1 MTTVLLLHHALGLT
15 DGVLAFAETLRS
27 ARCTVHVPDLYD
39 GLRFDDL
46 DEGVAH
52 AESIGWQEIIRMGRA
67 AAEDL
72 PTDIVVMG
80 FSLGALPAQSIAQ
93 TRAGTRGAV
102 LFHAGEP
109 TAEFGAP
116 WPEGVPLQVHASEED
131 PWVDVEVLTALVAEA
146 EAVGAGELF
155 LYPGSAH
162 LFADASLDGFEPGP
176 ARDLRTRT
184 LAFLDRLG

>member
-1 MTTVLLLHHALGLT
+1 MTTVLLLHHAQGLT

-27 ARCTVHVPDLYD
+27 ARCTVHAPDLYG

-52 AESIGWQEIIRMGRA
+52 AESIGWQEIIRMGHA

-72 PTDIVVMG
+72 TEDIVVMG

-93 TRAGTRGAV
+93 TRPGVQGAV

-109 TAEFGAP
+109 AAEFGA
-116 WPEGVPLQVHASEED
+116 WPDGVALQVHAAEED
-131 PWVDVEVLTALVAEA
+131 PWVDVETLRGLVADA
-146 EAVGAGELF
+146 GAVADAELF
-155 LYPGSAH
+155 LYPGSDH
-162 LFADASLDGFEPGP
+162 LFADASLDAYEPGA
-176 ARDLRTRT
+176 ARELRNRT
-184 LAFLDRLG
+184 LAFLDRLR